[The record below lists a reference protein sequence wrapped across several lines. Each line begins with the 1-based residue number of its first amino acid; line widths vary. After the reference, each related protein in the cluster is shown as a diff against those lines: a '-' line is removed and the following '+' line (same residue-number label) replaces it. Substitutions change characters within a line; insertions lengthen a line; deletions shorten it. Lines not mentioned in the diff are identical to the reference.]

1 MNYKH
6 LLSVKLN
13 NERVTKATKTAS
25 VNKLVKDLKK
35 LRAIEPWRKFAEGL
49 TTQGLLQINNSIEF
63 SNLGN
68 LPFYFN

>member
-13 NERVTKATKTAS
+13 NQRVTKATKTAS
-25 VNKLVKDLKK
+25 VNELVKDLEK
-35 LRAIEPWRKFAEGL
+35 LRAIEPWRKLAEGL

-63 SNLGN
+63 SKL
-68 LPFYFN
+68 

>member
-13 NERVTKATKTAS
+13 NQRVTKATKTAS
-25 VNKLVKDLKK
+25 VNELVKDLEK
-35 LRAIEPWRKFAEGL
+35 LRAIEPWRKFAECL

-63 SNLGN
+63 SKL
-68 LPFYFN
+68 

>member
-13 NERVTKATKTAS
+13 NQRVTKATKTARL
-25 VNKLVKDLKK
+25 NELVKDLEK

-49 TTQGLLQINNSIEF
+49 TTQGLLQINNSIEL
-63 SNLGN
+63 SKL
-68 LPFYFN
+68 